1 MSQHVVYHG
10 YGVGIIMKTFWLS
23 VVDWVVDKW
32 YDFLEVLAICLVV
45 AGVLACM
52 FGLLHVVE
60 KRACARVWQNS
71 GYTTVYRWGCVVV
84 MPDGTEIPA
93 GALKKEL
100 P

>member
-1 MSQHVVYHG
+1 
-10 YGVGIIMKTFWLS
+10 MKTLWLS

-32 YDFLEVLAICLVV
+32 YDFLESVTFEVLAICLVV
-45 AGVLACM
+45 AGVLVCVFGLQ

-93 GALKKEL
+93 RVLKKEL